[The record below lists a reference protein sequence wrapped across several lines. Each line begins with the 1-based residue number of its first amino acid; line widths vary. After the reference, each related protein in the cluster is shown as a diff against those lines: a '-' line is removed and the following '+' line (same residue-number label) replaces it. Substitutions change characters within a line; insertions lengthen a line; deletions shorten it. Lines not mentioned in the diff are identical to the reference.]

1 VNLQKDRF
9 GLCIDPLL
17 CDAHGQRVDVHM
29 PVFLSMSAHNESYFC
44 SIVLGHASCEC
55 STEFL
60 VAFRSDMFQFLS
72 AHTSTFEFIEDG
84 GEMNRYE
91 AVGSR
96 GPDELIKEVVGVVMN
111 KF

>member
-1 VNLQKDRF
+1 
-9 GLCIDPLL
+9 
-17 CDAHGQRVDVHM
+17 
-29 PVFLSMSAHNESYFC
+29 
-44 SIVLGHASCEC
+44 
-55 STEFL
+55 
-60 VAFRSDMFQFLS
+60 MFQFLS